1 MEIEDDGGEYRQV
14 FKLSCLEYEGGREMV
29 KLTQKFDG
37 TDFNL
42 QEILSVVEDFLINS
56 GYDWL
61 EPGSIT
67 YKSATPDI
75 KDFGLF
81 NNKNEKTEDEDL
93 DVKREKNIE
102 AFERMS
108 GIDRTAKVVNIGDHK
123 KPEVVPSP
131 VSLEF
136 PDLDQETMDWLDK
149 IGRAETGREPFEHL
163 LVDDSNRLT
172 IDEPSDSNF
181 EVVFSSD
188 PDHPGSVEYPHD
200 QATNY
205 NYSFKDF
212 NVDFGK
218 HYYNADA
225 DDNIIEDNKTKR
237 RKK

>member
-1 MEIEDDGGEYRQV
+1 MEIEDAGGEYRQV
-14 FKLSCLEYEGGREMV
+14 FKLSCLEYEGDREMV

-81 NNKNEKTEDEDL
+81 NNKNEKTEDED
-93 DVKREKNIE
+93 VRREKNIE

-136 PDLDQETMDWLDK
+136 ADLDQETMDWLDK

-163 LVDDSNRLT
+163 LDDDNKILTVDESYK
-172 IDEPSDSNF
+172 SNF
-181 EVVFSSD
+181 EVVLSENPYVD
-188 PDHPGSVEYPHD
+188 IPYD
-200 QATNY
+200 QATDYNY
-205 NYSFKDF
+205 NF
-212 NVDFGK
+212 NVDFSEHEYK
-218 HYYNADA
+218 VDK
-225 DDNIIEDNKTKR
+225 DDNIIKP
-237 RKK
+237 

>member
-14 FKLSCLEYEGGREMV
+14 FKLSCLEYEGDREMV

-163 LVDDSNRLT
+163 LDDDSKILT
-172 IDEPSDSNF
+172 VDESYKSNF
-181 EVVFSSD
+181 EVVFSTD
-188 PDHPGSVEYPHD
+188 PDVDIPYD
-200 QATNY
+200 RATDYNY
-205 NYSFKDF
+205 NF
-212 NVDFGK
+212 NVDFSEHEYK
-218 HYYNADA
+218 VDK
-225 DDNIIEDNKTKR
+225 DDNIIKP
-237 RKK
+237 

>member
-1 MEIEDDGGEYRQV
+1 MKIEETEGEYRQV
-14 FKLSCLEYEGGREMV
+14 YKMSCTEYDGDREMV

-42 QEILSVVEDFLINS
+42 QEVLGVVEDFLINS

-61 EPGSIT
+61 EPGSLT
-67 YKSATPDI
+67 YKSSTPNLEEY
-75 KDFGLF
+75 GLF
-81 NNKNEKTEDEDL
+81 NNKDEKSEDV
-93 DVKREKNIE
+93 DVKRDENIK

-108 GIDRTAKVVNIGDHK
+108 GIDRTAKVVHIGDHK
-123 KPEVVPSP
+123 KPEAVPSP

-136 PDLDQETMDWLDK
+136 TELDQETMDWLDK

-188 PDHPGSVEYPHD
+188 PDHPGSVEYPYD

-218 HYYNADA
+218 HEYNVDA
-225 DDNIIEDNKTKR
+225 DDNIIEDNKP
-237 RKK
+237 